1 MGFWKRPSGKAI
13 ILYQGALWRG
23 EPRTFLMAVGWERLI
38 SEGAMR
44 TRCPVGVSGSTGV
57 ETGGQQ
63 PELTLVMV
71 PNAGVMQ

>member
-1 MGFWKRPSGKAI
+1 MSVYAGARCLESSFLMAGSVADMGFWKRPSGKAI

-44 TRCPVGVSGSTGV
+44 TRWPGLGC
-57 ETGGQQ
+57 
-63 PELTLVMV
+63 
-71 PNAGVMQ
+71 